1 LRHAAAIFGFRRLVL
16 FIQSKSPRDKKKIV
30 CGGKVERQDEK
41 PKSGRKKKIQKIQ
54 KSSEATK

>member
-1 LRHAAAIFGFRRLVL
+1 L

-41 PKSGRKKKIQKIQ
+41 PKSGRQKKYKKYRNLQRRP
-54 KSSEATK
+54 SD